1 MASRTNVVS
10 VDSVIADSRCQSR
23 TGIDL
28 ALVQEY
34 ADAIKEGAELPPLST
49 IHADDGYY
57 LYDGFHRLEAY
68 RQAGTRNVVIEAEPG
83 DVWDAIERSCAV
95 NAIHGKRRTPA
106 DVKNAVG
113 KILEVMH
120 HRGVKWSQ
128 GEIAERC
135 AVSQS
140 TVSRIL
146 SDDSSYASAYDSAA
160 PATTVSRNGKT
171 YEMNTANIGKRPA
184 ATLDPGPENVDE
196 ETGEILDSEPPPYE
210 EVDPTDPATFVTSA
224 QPPKAAPRTPPR
236 PSPASVSFSD
246 YGPDHNGM
254 SSKSLAMSIVAGY
267 GEGFARRV
275 ARDILESA
283 GG

>member
-95 NAIHGKRRTPA
+95 NAIHGKRRTNA
-106 DVKNAVG
+106 DKHRAVETMI
-113 KILEVMH
+113 KVMQ
-120 HRGVKWSQ
+120 HRGENWSDS
-128 GEIAERC
+128 EIARRC
-135 AVSQS
+135 AVSQPF
-140 TVSRIL
+140 VSGIRPSLITDI
-146 SDDSSYASAYDSAA
+146 SDS
-160 PATTVSRNGKT
+160 PKT
-171 YEMNTANIGKRPA
+171 YTDRWGNQSTMNTANIGKRPA

-196 ETGEILDSEPPPYE
+196 DTGEILDSEPPPYE
-210 EVDPTDPATFVTSA
+210 EVDPTDPATFIEPMKEERKA
-224 QPPKAAPRTPPR
+224 PQPKPDPR

-254 SSKSLAMSIVAGY
+254 SSKSLATSIIAGY